1 MIAGDHRVEDLGTK
15 FLVRQEP
22 NHLEVA
28 LIEGRVRLG
37 NADRNSRSKP
47 AVLKPGEVATA
58 TPSTLFV
65 TKELAK
71 VLSNELSWRH
81 HVLVFDHATLAD
93 AASEFNRYNRQKI
106 VIADPAVAQL
116 MIDGTFKTNGVAAFV
131 DVAQEALN
139 LRVENDGD
147 QILISR

>member
-1 MIAGDHRVEDLGTK
+1 
-15 FLVRQEP
+15 VRQEP
-22 NHLEVA
+22 NRLEVA
-28 LIEGRVRLG
+28 LVEGRVRLG
-37 NADRNSRSKP
+37 SADRNSRSKP
-47 AVLKPGEVATA
+47 AVLVPGDVATA

-65 TKELAK
+65 TKQSAKSLNNDLA
-71 VLSNELSWRH
+71 WRRH
-81 HVLVFDHATLAD
+81 LLVFDHATLAD

-116 MIDGTFKTNGVAAFV
+116 MIDGTFRTNGVAAFV
-131 DVAQEALN
+131 DVAQEALK